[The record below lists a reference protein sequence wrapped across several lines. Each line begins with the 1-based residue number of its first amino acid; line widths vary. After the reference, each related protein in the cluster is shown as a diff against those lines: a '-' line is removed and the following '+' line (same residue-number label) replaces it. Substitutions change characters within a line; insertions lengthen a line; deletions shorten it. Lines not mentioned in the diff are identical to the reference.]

1 MEKLTYI
8 SQLRPGDRFTHIDA
22 DGFNEY
28 EFLCVHPHNPA
39 YILAIDGLTQNAPK
53 LYINNIVKENSG
65 YYVGK
70 FDSEFVTKKRI
81 EFLKERVKHIENCLE
96 D

>member
-1 MEKLTYI
+1 MEKLTDI
-8 SQLRPGDRFTHIDA
+8 SQLKQGDRFTHIGA

-28 EFLCVHPHNPA
+28 EFLCIHPHNPA

-53 LYINNIVKENSG
+53 LYINDILEYNSG

-81 EFLKERVKHIENCLE
+81 EMLKERISRLENRL
-96 D
+96 

>member
-1 MEKLTYI
+1 MEKLTDI
-8 SQLRPGDRFTHIDA
+8 TQLKPGDRFTHIDA

-39 YILAIDGLTQNAPK
+39 YILAISGLTQDAPK

-70 FDSEFVTKKRI
+70 YDSEFVTKKRI
-81 EFLKERVKHIENCLE
+81 ECLKERIKHLENRLE

>member
-1 MEKLTYI
+1 MEKLTDI
-8 SQLRPGDRFTHIDA
+8 SQLKQGDRFTHIDA

-53 LYINNIVKENSG
+53 FYINNIVKENSN
-65 YYVGK
+65 YYVGTY
-70 FDSEFVTKKRI
+70 DSAFVTKKRI
-81 EFLKERVKHIENCLE
+81 ELLKERISRLENRL
-96 D
+96 

>member
-1 MEKLTYI
+1 MEKLTDI
-8 SQLRPGDRFTHIDA
+8 NQLKRGDRFTHINA

-28 EFLCVHPHNPA
+28 EFLCIHPHNPA

-53 LYINNIVKENSG
+53 LYINDIVKENSN

-81 EFLKERVKHIENCLE
+81 EILKERISRLENRL
-96 D
+96 

>member
-1 MEKLTYI
+1 MEKLTDI
-8 SQLRPGDRFTHIDA
+8 TQLKQGDKFTHIDA

-28 EFLCVHPHNPA
+28 EFLCVHPHNPS
-39 YILAIDGLTQNAPK
+39 YILAINGLTQDAPK
-53 LYINNIVKENSG
+53 LYVNDILKCNSG

-81 EFLKERVKHIENCLE
+81 EILKERINHLE
-96 D
+96 SRL